1 MSILNTNKDKDKKK
15 GKQTNSKAGFAPQ
28 KSGKSNSKSAAR
40 NTRLTGRAQRG
51 S

>member
-1 MSILNTNKDKDKKK
+1 MSLFNTNKDKDKKK
-15 GKQTNSKAGFAPQ
+15 GKQTTTKSGFAPQ
-28 KSGKSNSKSAAR
+28 KSGKSNPKSAAR